1 MTAPEI
7 TTGVSFQCEGTG
19 EKEEKMKLVSRILL
33 IAAVLMLALPAAATF
48 AQSDPTTVTTAFA
61 ENQPNTLDPAA
72 AALGDEF
79 LVLRNVAEGLV
90 TYDPKTLM
98 PIPALAESWT
108 VSDDGLVYTFKLRS
122 GVTFHDGSTL
132 DAADVKYSLDR
143 LARRATGTSYTAGL
157 VLSAVAGWADVR
169 PALPPAA
176 GEGTP
181 TPVPPEEADSLS
193 GVAIVDDSTVSI
205 TLTAPQS
212 AFLNR
217 LTLPGAF
224 IIPDGSG
231 DAADFAQKPI
241 GTGPYK
247 VTEFTPQQQVVLEAN
262 DSYWGGAPQVK
273 KAVIRVIPEQS
284 VQVVE
289 FEAGNL
295 DIVVVPESDL
305 PRIRGDEKLN
315 AQLVEIPTLSL
326 FNLRVNLNDPQ
337 LKDARVRRALAMAID
352 RQTIID
358 TVLQGQGVPAN
369 GLYPPGLSTFDPG
382 FTSLAYNPEGA
393 KALLAEAGYPDG
405 ITIELRTGQI
415 ETERRV
421 LAAIQ
426 QTAVAA
432 GITIN
437 INATEKSLYDSDR
450 TACVMQ
456 AGTIAWGLDYPDPE
470 NVAQLAVAG
479 TSASRIN
486 CGYKDYEKAAEAEK
500 LYADA
505 VAAPLGEERDAL
517 FRQFEQLTIGEEAV
531 VIPIYHGLSTSLVN
545 SRLGGTPVDANGTR
559 QFALITL
566 N

>member
-1 MTAPEI
+1 
-7 TTGVSFQCEGTG
+7 
-19 EKEEKMKLVSRILL
+19 MKLATRILL
-33 IAAVLMLALPAAATF
+33 IAAVLLLALPAAATY
-48 AQSDPTTVTTAFA
+48 AQSDATTVTTAFA

-90 TYDPKTLM
+90 TYDPKTLK

-122 GVTFHDGSTL
+122 GVTFQDGSTL
-132 DAADVKYSLDR
+132 DAKDVKYSLDR
-143 LARRATGTSYTAGL
+143 LARRETGTSYTAGL
-157 VLSAVAGWADVR
+157 VLSAVVGWADVR
-169 PALPPAA
+169 PPAPPAV

-181 TPVPPEEADSLS
+181 TPEPPKAADSLS
-193 GVAIVDDSTVSI
+193 GVAIVDDMTVSI
-205 TLTAPQS
+205 TLKAPQS

-224 IIPDGSG
+224 IIPEGAG
-231 DAADFAQKPI
+231 EAEGFAQKPI
-241 GTGPYK
+241 GSGPYK
-247 VTEFTPQQQVVLEAN
+247 VAEFTPQQQVVLEAN
-262 DSYWGGAPQVK
+262 DSYWGGAPEVK
-273 KAVIRVIPEQS
+273 KVVIRVIPEQS

-305 PRIRGDEKLN
+305 PRIRGDEKLKTE
-315 AQLVEIPTLSL
+315 LVEIPTLSL

-369 GLYPPGLSTFDPG
+369 GLYPPGLSAYDPS
-382 FTSLAYNPEGA
+382 FAPLAYNPEGA
-393 KALLAEAGYPDG
+393 KALLAEAGYPNG

-437 INATEKSLYDSDR
+437 VNATEKSLYDADR
-450 TACVMQ
+450 TKCTMQ
-456 AGTIAWGLDYPDPE
+456 AGTVAWGLDYPDPE
-470 NVAQLAVAG
+470 NVAQLVIAG
-479 TSASRIN
+479 SSTTRIN
-486 CGYKDYEKAAEAEK
+486 CGYGTYEKAKDVEK
-500 LYADA
+500 LYAEA
-505 VAAPLGEERDAL
+505 VASPLGDARDAL
-517 FRQFEQLTIGEEAV
+517 FRQLQEIAVGEQATL
-531 VIPIYHGLSTSLVN
+531 IPIYHGLSTSLVN
-545 SRLGGTPVDANGTR
+545 ARLGGTPIDNNGTR
-559 QFALITL
+559 QFALIKL
-566 N
+566 NK